1 MEIYKSDQSPVIYA
15 NGMPVPTGGPIL
27 THEQVSNSLKASLV
41 EGYDGPD
48 PKKQGMSLERNTVV
62 KWLFLRFIL
71 ISLKIPIPN

>member
-41 EGYDGPD
+41 RV
-48 PKKQGMSLERNTVV
+48 S
-62 KWLFLRFIL
+62 
-71 ISLKIPIPN
+71 